1 MMNHR
6 FRFWTAPFVVLWVAF
21 AFGQKP
27 LTELKISLPKYE
39 VRRVRNLDYVQI
51 PRGLILIEEEGRPEV
66 PYYVHSIDYPKGYR
80 VQDVVLKERS
90 GMETATGLRLP
101 VVILDMNAR
110 GPVEM
115 KPGLYPNRTF
125 TWRVV
130 EMPDGGSR
138 LKVTLYPFDYDP
150 QTATATY
157 YRNYVFAINLA
168 TTSLKLT
175 LTTDKPAYA
184 PGETARLRLKIENV
198 GDKQDVTIGV
208 SLVHGPTGE
217 MVKKL
222 PGKSLTVPT
231 DTSSVTLDFPTSGI
245 PNGDYYFDVTIS
257 SADGKVLDKEQT
269 GLRIGIPEGKMTG
282 FEVTPQHFKIGDT
295 IKFSLGFQNT
305 GSTILSGKAV
315 CDVRV
320 RDSVVVSKTRDFT
333 DLNPGKSQQFTE
345 VWSTAEAKENVLY
358 TVVGYVTYEATA
370 TPAEKVVIST
380 NAAPSAGFTFSPET
394 LRAEQEVKF
403 DASESKDPDGKVVK
417 YQWEFGD
424 GGKGE
429 GANVTHRYAEPG
441 EFAVTLTIT
450 DDGGRPA
457 TVTKTLM
464 VSE

>member
-1 MMNHR
+1 MNHQ
-6 FRFWTAPFVVLWVAF
+6 FRAWMAVHAVLVVTF

-27 LTELKISLPKYE
+27 PTELKLSLPKYE
-39 VRRVRNLDYVQI
+39 VRRVGNLDYVRI
-51 PRGLILIEEEGRPEV
+51 PGGLMVIEEEGRPEV

-101 VVILDMNAR
+101 VLILDMNVK

-125 TWRVV
+125 TWRVI

-150 QTATATY
+150 QTTTATY

-198 GDKQDVTIGV
+198 GDKQDVAIGV
-208 SLVHGPTGE
+208 SVVHGPTGE
-217 MVKKL
+217 VVKRL
-222 PGKSLTVPT
+222 PGKPLTVPT
-231 DTSSVTLDFPTSGI
+231 DTSSAILEVPTSGI

-257 SADGKVLDKEQT
+257 SPDGKVLDKEQT
-269 GLRIGIPEGKMTG
+269 SLRLGIPEGKMTG

-295 IKFSLGFQNT
+295 IKFSIYFKNT
-305 GSTILSGKAV
+305 GSTILSGRAV
-315 CDVRV
+315 FDVRV
-320 RDSVVVSKTRDFT
+320 RDSVVVSKTCDFKE
-333 DLNPGKSQQFTE
+333 LSPGKSQQFTE
-345 VWSTAEAKENVLY
+345 WWSTAEAKENVLY

-370 TPAEKVVIST
+370 TLAEKVVIST

-394 LRAEQEVKF
+394 LRAEQEVRF
-403 DASESKDPDGKVVK
+403 DAGESKDSDGKVVK

-424 GGKGE
+424 GGKGD
-429 GANVTHRYAEPG
+429 GVSVSHSYAEPG
-441 EFAVTLTIT
+441 EYAVTLTVT
-450 DDGGRPA
+450 DNGGRAA
-457 TVTKTLM
+457 TVTKSLKI
-464 VSE
+464 SE